1 MQKFQNYNFR
11 FVLYF
16 FSLWF
21 VPKTKDCGIPEK
33 YGVDVDNMQ
42 QGDAIALNRRMHV
55 SCAEGFE
62 QSGTGRL
69 ICRSSGVW
77 DYRITCV
84 DKGNS
89 TT

>member
-11 FVLYF
+11 FALYS
-16 FSLWF
+16 FSLSF

-33 YGVDVDNMQ
+33 YGVDVVIMQ

-62 QSGTGRL
+62 QSGTGRM
-69 ICRSSGVW
+69 ICRSSGEW

-89 TT
+89 TP